1 MLAGEQLDFP
11 PQLLP
16 NYSEGSTEEGSIAAK
31 FPLPRDMSA
40 EANQF
45 IIGLLEMNPEKRL
58 GSPNSPQGL
67 IRDHPFFKVGRR
79 IDWQEI
85 EDGLFKPV
93 HKNHMVRDLTLQYC
107 LPCVCVLDCR
117 IFLPARTRLQIVRCQ
132 VYCWIEDV

>member
-1 MLAGEQLDFP
+1 MQTDSLEGGYSYAVDFWALGIMFLQMLAGEQLDFP

-31 FPLPRDMSA
+31 FPLPRDMSP

-45 IIGLLEMNPEKRL
+45 IIGLLETNPEKRL
-58 GSPNSPQGL
+58 GSPNSPQGP

-93 HKNHMVRDLTLQYC
+93 HKNHMVRG
-107 LPCVCVLDCR
+107 
-117 IFLPARTRLQIVRCQ
+117 
-132 VYCWIEDV
+132 